1 LSESAT
7 LDEEHL
13 KEIDAMP
20 LAKIYVHEGRYDEA
34 RLIKLGDA
42 IQTALEET
50 LGIPP
55 EDYFRVYQVLPSNRY
70 VHTPGFLGMTYTDDL
85 IMLEITFIAG
95 RRGEARLALLRAIN
109 ERVVAAVGISPDD
122 LVIMVYETAG
132 DNISFGRG
140 EAQRAHIGASS

>member
-1 LSESAT
+1 
-7 LDEEHL
+7 
-13 KEIDAMP
+13 MP

-55 EDYFRVYQVLPSNRY
+55 EDYFRIYQVLPSNRY
-70 VHTPGFLGMTYTDDL
+70 VHTPGFLGLTYTDDL

-95 RRGEARLALLRAIN
+95 RRRDARLTLLRVIN
-109 ERVVAAVGISPDD
+109 ERVSLRGRHFARRSCDHGLRDRGRKH
-122 LVIMVYETAG
+122 LV
-132 DNISFGRG
+132 RPW
-140 EAQRAHIGASS
+140 